1 MAKVLSTTFHYTSQ
15 PGQKAAPLFKC
26 AKLVRAMNH
35 KLKTI
40 KNAAWFVNK
49 EGHSSTHWYV

>member
-26 AKLVRAMNH
+26 AKLVTAMNH
-35 KLKTI
+35 KLKTL
-40 KNAAWFVNK
+40 KSAVMVCK
-49 EGHSSTHWYV
+49 QRGPL

>member
-35 KLKTI
+35 KFKTI
-40 KNAAWFVNK
+40 KSAAWFVTK